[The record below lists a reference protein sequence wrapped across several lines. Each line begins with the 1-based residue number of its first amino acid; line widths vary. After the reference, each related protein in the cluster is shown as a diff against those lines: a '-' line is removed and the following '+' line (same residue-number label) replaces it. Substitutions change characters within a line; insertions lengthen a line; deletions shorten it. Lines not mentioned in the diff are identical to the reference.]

1 MGYGFDLA
9 EVAFL
14 RSTEGRVALELADG
28 LPLSVGTRL
37 ADVAAVREIAGGRG
51 AAVVETALLRRRAA
65 SKLEHAADWLFTDDA
80 LQQATPTAVAAH
92 RAQRLAGRDVHDVT
106 CSIGAEL
113 SALAPVVR
121 RLIGSDLDPVRLAM
135 AAHNVPH
142 VTLARAD
149 ALAPV
154 TRGTV
159 VVADPG
165 RRAGG
170 KRRHDPAALQ
180 PPLLALLHTY
190 ADRDLAVKCAPGLD
204 FGALAWAGEV
214 ELVSLDGGVREAC
227 LWSAGLS
234 DGVLHRATVLSA
246 TAPGWTVTD
255 RDPDDAQVRPPG
267 EWIIDPDGAVVR
279 AGLVRHYGAR
289 HGLGQLDPRIA
300 YLTGDVAPEGIRA
313 FRVLEHGRYTESS
326 LRQALHRHGAASVE
340 ILVRGLDLDPAA
352 LRPRLKIRGGTVA
365 LSVILTR
372 IGRTPTA
379 FVCIAHRT

>member
-180 PPLLALLHTY
+180 PPLPALLHTY

-326 LRQALHRHGAASVE
+326 LRHALHRHGAASVE
-340 ILVRGLDLDPAA
+340 ILVRGLDLDPAV
-352 LRPRLKIRGGTVA
+352 LRPRLKIRGGTAA